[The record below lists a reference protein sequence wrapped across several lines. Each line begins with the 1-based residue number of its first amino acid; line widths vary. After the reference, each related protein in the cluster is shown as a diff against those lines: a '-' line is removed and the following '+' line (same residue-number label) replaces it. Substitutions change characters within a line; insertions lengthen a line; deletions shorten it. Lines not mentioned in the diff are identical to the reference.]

1 MPTIT
6 IDGKSQEFAE
16 DTRLVLAIEQMGVTI
31 GHRCGGKAR
40 CTTCRVEIGEG
51 EPEQM
56 TQAEHDKL
64 ESQGLLGTVRLACQM
79 TCSQDMTVKAFMT
92 LESENWS
99 DTGPAPT
106 AEIEPEPTW
115 VSKP

>member
-16 DTRLVLAIEQMGVTI
+16 DTRLVLAIEQMGINI

-40 CTTCRVEIGEG
+40 CTTCRVDISEG

-56 TQAEHDKL
+56 TQAEQEKL
-64 ESQGLLGTVRLACQM
+64 ESQGLLGSVRLSCQM
-79 TCSQDMTVKAFMT
+79 NCSQDMTVKALMT
-92 LESENWS
+92 LESERWA
-99 DTGPAPT
+99 DTGPDPKP
-106 AEIEPEPTW
+106 EIEPEPTW
-115 VSKP
+115 VSK

>member
-6 IDGKSQEFAE
+6 IDGKSQEFAK
-16 DTRLVLAIEQMGVTI
+16 DTRLVLAIEQLGVNI

-40 CTTCRVEIGEG
+40 CTTCRVEISEG

-56 TQAEHDKL
+56 TQAEHEKL
-64 ESQGLLGTVRLACQM
+64 ESQGLLGEVRLACQL
-79 TCSQDMTVKAFMT
+79 TCSQDMTVKALMT

-99 DTGPAPT
+99 DTGSTPT